1 MAFCFAPLR
10 KNRAIRGSAIASLL
24 HFVPQRLRRHSY
36 PCHEVQA
43 VHVSAHVNKRV
54 LRSKISQHTAGYANP
69 CHVFYC
75 IKNIDFYQKLKD
87 FMQLKARNFLCFSS
101 RFYSVNL
108 YLSSKFYKPN
118 LCFSSMFHSQNLCL
132 SSRKL
137 TFFDFYEETAASAI
151 RIVLYSIP
159 SGETASRSF
168 RVPLTVIFCPGSMP
182 AIFALSN
189 SSPCAQHART
199 SVMMQ

>member
-1 MAFCFAPLR
+1 MFRSAPQKSGYPWFR
-10 KNRAIRGSAIASLL
+10 YRFIASL
-24 HFVPQRLRRHSY
+24 R
-36 PCHEVQA
+36 
-43 VHVSAHVNKRV
+43 SA
-54 LRSKISQHTAGYANP
+54 TASPPLLSLPRFLY
-69 CHVFYC
+69 Y
-75 IKNIDFYQKLKD
+75 IKNIDFYQKHKD
-87 FMQLKARNFLCFSS
+87 FMQLKARNFLCFFS

-137 TFFDFYEETAASAI
+137 TFIDFYEETAASAI

-159 SGETASRSF
+159 SCETASRSLS
-168 RVPLTVIFCPGSMP
+168 VPLTVIFWSGSTP
-182 AIFALSN
+182 ETIALSN

-199 SVMMQ
+199 SVIMQ

>member
-36 PCHEVQA
+36 PCH
-43 VHVSAHVNKRV
+43 VSFII
-54 LRSKISQHTAGYANP
+54 SKISTFIRSATIFCYEKHG
-69 CHVFYC
+69 FY
-75 IKNIDFYQKLKD
+75 
-87 FMQLKARNFLCFSS
+87 
-101 RFYSVNL
+101 
-108 YLSSKFYKPN
+108 
-118 LCFSSMFHSQNLCL
+118 LCL

-137 TFFDFYEETAASAI
+137 TFIDFYEETAASAI

-159 SGETASRSF
+159 SGETASRSLS
-168 RVPLTVIFCPGSMP
+168 VPLTVIFCPGSMP